1 MDILRQGDVERII
14 ILALDSSSLPVTGA
28 TCTLAI
34 RRDSNG
40 YWWNGSG
47 FVASYTTVSMT
58 EVDATNLPGVYSYDF
73 TPTSSDFSC
82 IIYGKSST
90 GSVVND
96 PWVGQL
102 RVGSWSDEFSEIASS
117 ITDSELTTIARTT
130 SIEAAIERLGRK
142 IAVLIERVARRG

>member
-1 MDILRQGDVERII
+1 MDILRQGDTERII

-28 TCTLAI
+28 TCTVAI

-58 EVDATNLPGVYSYDF
+58 EVDSANLPGVYSYDF
-73 TPTSSDFSC
+73 IPTSTDFAC
-82 IIYGKSST
+82 IIYGRSST
-90 GSVVND
+90 GTVVND

-102 RVGSWSDEFSEIASS
+102 RVGSWSDELSEIATA
-117 ITDSELTTIARTT
+117 ITDSELTTIARTS

-142 IAVLIERVARRG
+142 IATIVERMRRV